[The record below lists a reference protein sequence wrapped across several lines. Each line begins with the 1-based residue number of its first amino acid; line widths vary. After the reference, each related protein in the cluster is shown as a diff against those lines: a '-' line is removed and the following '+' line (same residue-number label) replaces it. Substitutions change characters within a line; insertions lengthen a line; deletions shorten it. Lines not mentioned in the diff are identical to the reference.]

1 MDYTKLIESA
11 KEAGLEEKDITFDDM
26 EEFESTGSVA
36 RYALKY
42 WQHINANEPVAD
54 GWECT
59 RVMACIADNAP
70 DANWNPATPNA
81 IEGLTMLHKANGV
94 SYYGKL

>member
-11 KEAGLEEKDITFDDM
+11 KDAGLEEKDITFEDI
-26 EEFESTGSVA
+26 EEFEANGSVA
-36 RYALKY
+36 RYALKC
-42 WQHINANEPVAD
+42 WQHVNANEAITE

-70 DANWNPATPNA
+70 DSRWTPATINA
-81 IEGLTMLHKANGV
+81 IEGLTMLHRTNGV